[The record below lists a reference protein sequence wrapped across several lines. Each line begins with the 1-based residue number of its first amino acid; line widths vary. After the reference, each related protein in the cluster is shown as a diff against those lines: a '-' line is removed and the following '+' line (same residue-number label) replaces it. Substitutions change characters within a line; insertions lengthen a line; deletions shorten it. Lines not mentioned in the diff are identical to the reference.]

1 MLSPAD
7 SPMFIVEDDDH
18 FRETFIDVMS
28 LKGVSVTG
36 AGNGDEAIKALKQAH
51 PSVIIMDVQL
61 PDVHGF
67 DLCKKV
73 KRLEG
78 YQDTPII
85 FVSASSQYSDP
96 RDRAEGMQAGA
107 SQFLPKPITVEKL
120 WSEIEGVL
128 KTSPQ
133 GRGAAPLTFG

>member
-1 MLSPAD
+1 MV
-7 SPMFIVEDDDH
+7 IVEDDDH

-28 LKGVSVTG
+28 LKGVEVTG
-36 AGNGDEAIKALKQAH
+36 ARNGDEAIKALKQTR

-67 DLCKKV
+67 DLCKRV

-78 YQDTPII
+78 YKDTPVI

-96 RDRAEGMQAGA
+96 RDRAEGMLAGA
-107 SQFLPKPITVEKL
+107 SQFLPKPIAVEKL
-120 WSEIEGVL
+120 WAEIEGVMRSL
-128 KTSPQ
+128 RPS
-133 GRGAAPLTFG
+133 